1 MYYYLIEVDK
11 KMAPNVIFNITVCV
25 IGASLLLLH
34 IISLAFKK
42 NRRKDE
48 NYLFI
53 FLTFTVIHLLT
64 YLTFTFLKVNY
75 TSDAFIKAFYTIFY
89 IFNNLEAFLFFLY
102 MLSYVNFNEK
112 KRNVLAIINLALFS
126 LFVISD
132 IVNIFTGIYF
142 TADSGTYLRSKF
154 MIFSQGYQFLL
165 LAIVFFVTILNKELL
180 IREKVAFATYCLLPV
195 VAIILQNA
203 LPGYAI
209 AYLSIIISI
218 EILFL
223 FLNVQ
228 KNILLAEEQKKSK
241 DAQIKVMMSQIQPHF
256 IYNSLSSISTL
267 ISIDPNKAQKALDD
281 FTEYLRHNLSS
292 LTEARLIPF
301 EDELKHIETYI
312 SLEKIRFN
320 ERLNVIY
327 DIKVKNFNV
336 PPLSIQPIVENA
348 IKHGIVKK
356 IEGGTLTLRSYEN
369 DKRYIIEVIDD
380 GVGFN
385 MDDVGFNNN
394 QHFGLNNIKHR
405 IKNMAQGDIKIESK
419 LGEGTKVTVTFTK

>member
-1 MYYYLIEVDK
+1 M
-11 KMAPNVIFNITVCV
+11 TV
-25 IGASLLLLH
+25 
-34 IISLAFKK
+34 
-42 NRRKDE
+42 
-48 NYLFI
+48 
-53 FLTFTVIHLLT
+53 
-64 YLTFTFLKVNY
+64 
-75 TSDAFIKAFYTIFY
+75 
-89 IFNNLEAFLFFLY
+89 
-102 MLSYVNFNEK
+102 
-112 KRNVLAIINLALFS
+112 
-126 LFVISD
+126 
-132 IVNIFTGIYF
+132 
-142 TADSGTYLRSKF
+142 
-154 MIFSQGYQFLL
+154 
-165 LAIVFFVTILNKELL
+165 LNKELL
-180 IREKVAFATYCLLPV
+180 IREKIAFATYCLLPV
-195 VAIILQNA
+195 VAIIIQNA
-203 LPGYAI
+203 QPGFAI

-320 ERLNVIY
+320 ERLIVIY
-327 DIKVKNFNV
+327 DIKVKSFNV

-348 IKHGIVKK
+348 IKHGILKK
-356 IEGGTLTLRSYEN
+356 IEGGTLTLRSYES

-385 MDDVGFNNN
+385 MDDVDFNNN

-405 IKNMAQGDIKIESK
+405 IKNISKGDIKIESK